1 MLGYKSEESLFK
13 TYPVIKLADF
23 GLARLT
29 GPDDGKNPVGF
40 YGQGSNAYKAPVSR
54 NI

>member
-13 TYPVIKLADF
+13 SYLVIKLADF

-29 GPDDGKNPVGF
+29 GPDDETNPADL
-40 YGQGSNAYKAPVSR
+40 YARGSSAYKPPVSTYA
-54 NI
+54 